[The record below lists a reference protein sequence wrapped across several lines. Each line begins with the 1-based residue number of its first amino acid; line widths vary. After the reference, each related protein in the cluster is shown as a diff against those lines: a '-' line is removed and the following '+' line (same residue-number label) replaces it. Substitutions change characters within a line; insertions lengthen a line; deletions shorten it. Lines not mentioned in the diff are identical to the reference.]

1 MADAPKPKFTAQHR
15 IALMLAGVALM
26 VMGALGALNYLDF
39 VAMTIVEGPGHDP
52 RLILLGLS
60 ILLFLMGLAALI
72 SALRLKVK

>member
-15 IALMLAGVALM
+15 MALMLGGVALM

-39 VAMTIVEGPGHDP
+39 VAMTIVEGPGYDP